1 MIPIRSKQEL
11 IKIRKAGVIVAKTLR
26 FLKTKVKPGV
36 TTRELDEEA
45 ARFISRNGGRAAFLG
60 YRGYPGHICASINE
74 EVVHGIP
81 GGRVLLEGDIISLD
95 VGVELDGYFGDAAIT
110 VPVGTID
117 SPAQRL
123 IDVTRESLYKAIDA
137 ARAGN
142 HLSDVSSAVQQ
153 HVEAAGFSVVREFV
167 GHGIGDHLHEEP
179 QIPNY
184 GTPGNGVILEAG
196 MVLAIEPMVNAG
208 TWRVEI
214 LPDGWT
220 AITKDKKLSAHFEH
234 SIAITKSKAEI
245 FTTA

>member
-153 HVEAAGFSVVREFV
+153 HVEAAGFSVVRECV